1 MVPDEC
7 LGRNPQDSKHFA
19 TSTACYSFASE
30 IHGKKESQMKHS
42 MRPKNW
48 RAYRATIGFVLCVAF
63 LLGAGQAAAQQK
75 DKKNKKDSAAP
86 STTPVIPL
94 PDEQLVDYMISTM
107 LGAWQV
113 GDIEKL
119 HECYAD
125 EVAIVSST
133 WNPPVIGWGNYLPLY
148 QQQRARMQ
156 QVHMDRSNSLIK
168 VNGNSAWAT
177 YQWDFG
183 GTVDGQPTVSQGH
196 TTLVM
201 EKRNAKWVIVLN
213 HTSVAEGRPVNTGTP
228 ASAPPH

>member
-1 MVPDEC
+1 
-7 LGRNPQDSKHFA
+7 
-19 TSTACYSFASE
+19 
-30 IHGKKESQMKHS
+30 
-42 MRPKNW
+42 
-48 RAYRATIGFVLCVAF
+48 
-63 LLGAGQAAAQQK
+63 
-75 DKKNKKDSAAP
+75 
-86 STTPVIPL
+86 
-94 PDEQLVDYMISTM
+94 MISTM

-119 HECYAD
+119 HQCYSD

-133 WNPPVIGWGNYLPLY
+133 WNPPVIGWSNYLPLY

-156 QVHMDRSNSLIK
+156 QVRMDRSNTLIK

-183 GTVDGQPTVSQGH
+183 GTVDGQPMVSQGH

-213 HTSVAEGRPVNTGTP
+213 HTSVAEGRPVNTGNP